1 MNAQK
6 AKFTWHYYIM
16 ASGALLAML
25 AGTLG
30 SINGVVTGLALS
42 LVSLPRLQLKTLT
55 RLAFMAAFV
64 GLYVYAFPDPDV
76 VREKMAGQH
85 IPMDPDLMRSQV
97 NPLVEAT
104 VDVSENQNIKVVKQV
119 EAQIENHVVEQG
131 GDKITE
137 ETEDGVPRSEKVQ

>member
-1 MNAQK
+1 MGILAMNEQK
-6 AKFTWHYYIM
+6 AKFTWHYYVM

-25 AGTLG
+25 AGSLG

-42 LVSLPRLQLKTLT
+42 LVSLPRLPLKTLT

-85 IPMDPDLMRSQV
+85 IPMDPNLMNSQRV
-97 NPLVEAT
+97 PSVEAIES
-104 VDVSENQNIKVVKQV
+104 VEQNSNIQVIKQV
-119 EAQIENHVVEQG
+119 EQQLEIHAPPPKQ
-131 GDKITE
+131 
-137 ETEDGVPRSEKVQ
+137 

>member
-1 MNAQK
+1 MGILAMNEQK
-6 AKFTWHYYIM
+6 AKFTWHYYVM

-25 AGTLG
+25 AGSLG

-42 LVSLPRLQLKTLT
+42 LVSLPRLPLKTLT

-85 IPMDPDLMRSQV
+85 IPMDPNLMNSQRV
-97 NPLVEAT
+97 PSVEAIES
-104 VDVSENQNIKVVKQV
+104 VEQNSNIQVIKQV
-119 EAQIENHVVEQG
+119 EQQLEIHAPPPNE
-131 GDKITE
+131 
-137 ETEDGVPRSEKVQ
+137 

>member
-1 MNAQK
+1 MNGQK
-6 AKFTWHYYIM
+6 AKFTWHYYVM

-30 SINGVVTGLALS
+30 STNGVVTGLALS

-64 GLYVYAFPDPDV
+64 GLYAYTFPDPDV

-85 IPMDPDLMRSQV
+85 VPMDPNLM
-97 NPLVEAT
+97 NPQAT
-104 VDVSENQNIKVVKQV
+104 PSVDVSENQNIQVVKQV
-119 EAQIENHVVEQG
+119 EKQLESHVA
-131 GDKITE
+131 KPNE
-137 ETEDGVPRSEKVQ
+137 EASFEGVK

>member
-1 MNAQK
+1 MNEQK

-97 NPLVEAT
+97 NPQAST
-104 VDVSENQNIKVVKQV
+104 AVDVSESQNIQGIKQV
-119 EAQIENHVVEQG
+119 EAQIENPILEQG
-131 GDKITE
+131 GEKNKE
-137 ETEDGVPRSEKVQ
+137 NSSPAPKESE

>member
-30 SINGVVTGLALS
+30 SVNGVVTGLALS

-85 IPMDPDLMRSQV
+85 IPMDPSLMGSQV
-97 NPLVEAT
+97 TPSAKAT
-104 VDVSENQNIKVVKQV
+104 VDVSENQSIQVINQV
-119 EAQIENHVVEQG
+119 EAQIESHVVEQG
-131 GDKITE
+131 GEKIKE
-137 ETEDGVPRSEKVQ
+137 EDVLTSEAVK

>member
-1 MNAQK
+1 MNGQK
-6 AKFTWHYYIM
+6 AKFTWHYYVM

-64 GLYVYAFPDPDV
+64 GLYAYTFPDPDV

-85 IPMDPDLMRSQV
+85 IPMDPNLM
-97 NPLVEAT
+97 NPQAT
-104 VDVSENQNIKVVKQV
+104 PSVGSMVDVTENQNIQVVKQV
-119 EAQIENHVVEQG
+119 EQQLENHVVKPNG
-131 GDKITE
+131 GAVKESE
-137 ETEDGVPRSEKVQ
+137 EASFEGVK